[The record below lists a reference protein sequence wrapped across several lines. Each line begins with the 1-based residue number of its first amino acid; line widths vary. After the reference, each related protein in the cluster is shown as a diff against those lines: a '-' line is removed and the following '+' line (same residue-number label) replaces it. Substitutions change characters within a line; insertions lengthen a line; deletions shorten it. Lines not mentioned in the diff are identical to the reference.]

1 MILAAAALAMT
12 TMSAAAAPWTDSAG
26 RVTFDAPTGWMV
38 APQQTQGFTYAV
50 ALGNTSECH
59 VFASPRAETAS
70 ATPDRV
76 REAARTQLE
85 PAAWTGIAS
94 MLPNLFP
101 GTPIVTNQTVDTTS
115 FWPVQSATLTND
127 DGHPVY
133 GTIQFRPGVELW
145 TFCQTFQ
152 GADETAAFD
161 TLSHS
166 VGTPADAA
174 LQAEA
179 ERLLEQQER
188 MARLSRN
195 SRANGMQMERE
206 VHNAARP
213 SAGGGPMTTP

>member
-12 TMSAAAAPWTDSAG
+12 TSGAVAAPWTDSAG
-26 RVTFDAPTGWMV
+26 RVTFEAPTGWMV
-38 APQQTQGFTYAV
+38 APQPANGFSYAV

-85 PAAWTGIAS
+85 PAAWTGIATL
-94 MLPNLFP
+94 LPNLFP
-101 GTPIVTNQTVDTTS
+101 GTPIVTNQAVDTTT
-115 FWPVQSATLTND
+115 FWPVQTATLTNQ
-127 DGHPVY
+127 DGHRVY
-133 GTIQFRPGVELW
+133 GAIQFRPGVELW

-152 GADETAAFD
+152 GADETAAFN

-166 VGTPADAA
+166 VGTPTDAT

-179 ERLLEQQER
+179 ERLLADQER
-188 MARLSRN
+188 MGRLSRN
-195 SRANGMQMERE
+195 SRATGMQMERE
-206 VHNAARP
+206 VHNSARP
-213 SAGGGPMTTP
+213 SAGGGSMTP